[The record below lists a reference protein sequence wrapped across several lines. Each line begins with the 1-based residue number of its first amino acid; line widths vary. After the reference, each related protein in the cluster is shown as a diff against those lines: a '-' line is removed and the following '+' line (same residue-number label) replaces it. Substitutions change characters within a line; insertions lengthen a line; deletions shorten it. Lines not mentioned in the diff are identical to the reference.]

1 MTPALTKMTK
11 VEVVVTGNDV
21 PAVRELIGSIG
32 ATGYTSVSGVSG
44 LGHHGYRQGRLLFNQ
59 QATLELIITVVPDSK
74 VEALLA
80 GLRPLLDASSGVMF
94 VTETYVSRPEYFT

>member
-32 ATGYTSVSGVSG
+32 ATGYTSVSGVSVS
-44 LGHHGYRQGRLLFNQ
+44 
-59 QATLELIITVVPDSK
+59 ATTATAK
-74 VEALLA
+74 VACC
-80 GLRPLLDASSGVMF
+80 SI
-94 VTETYVSRPEYFT
+94 SRPPWN